1 MRDFV
6 EPGFCI
12 SGFCSIQF
20 TVSFG
25 RAEEYRSLYT
35 GDFVIKGFVASGFHS
50 IRVILVWT
58 SGLCPSTLHRDSGF
72 GIISEYRG
80 LRQKGVCFIGV
91 PQYQDKF

>member
-50 IRVILVWT
+50 IRVNFSLDFGIVSFNVT
-58 SGLCPSTLHRDSGF
+58 PGF
-72 GIISEYRG
+72 GIRDY
-80 LRQKGVCFIGV
+80 IGI
-91 PQYQDKF
+91 PGTSS